1 MAIQIGKYKRPGIF
15 IEEIDRSI
23 FSAAAAAESITNL
36 VIGVSKK
43 GPVNTPIR
51 LTTVTDL
58 EAVFGQLDR
67 NLERKGSFFHR
78 TISKMLE
85 TTPVFA
91 MNLLVTDDTLDKIEY
106 KSLSSSAVYKNDIK
120 REGPYRRFFDTTG
133 FWSRDTESFI
143 NLTKGDV
150 GYADRA
156 LGLTNLSDRHI
167 SVFVVK
173 TSVTGFDRTLL
184 EWYGSVEKMPAY
196 VSQLDYASDYMV
208 DVIVVGGDWSNYREL
223 AVDSRW
229 AAYFN
234 TNGLIKGQLRNF
246 ANDRNITLLAYYEGL
261 SLIPYFRDL
270 NGRNIFIETSINRD
284 TDKTGLF
291 CQFNAELVEQD
302 YYTGLVDLIGNT
314 LADTNATEIDFLSYK
329 EKITESVELTQVPL
343 DLPGNVTS
351 LFGNIFGLDGDLYD
365 STIVSPSFG
374 GYAIFTSGTPGT
386 QTLSINSGSYS
397 SGATAEIE
405 LDYSGRINNGVT
417 FSATSNTTDGIYG
430 THTGVGF
437 TTGDALATIFIDT
450 TNKLKLQTIATS
462 SLSTQIVSSSA
473 STTFS
478 YALGTATASFAFGV
492 TGLINTITVTSEG
505 SNIAPGATFAIPAN
519 TFGATS
525 SASILTIGTSSV
537 QAEVKR
543 ITITNGG
550 SLGDYTAGTLTLDT
564 ASPINGTVNVT
575 LTTAQQERYASI
587 VDIVDAG
594 SNYQIGET
602 ITINTIGA
610 FGTNT
615 NTIFTLRSANLVSV
629 SDYSY
634 YGQPNHA
641 FDPNNG
647 IPLTSGVIQNGNFR
661 TGYFGE
667 GSVFDIT
674 RNGGTTT
681 GSSTYDITYDIGTNA
696 FAIMNDVKVNV
707 TSTLGYKSF
716 SISVTAYPVT
726 AIPATYR
733 SVFYLDTT
741 GNINIKNSLVKDI
754 NPTVSQDD
762 IVLGYVKLTIVS
774 GSFTNCV
781 FTDISVDANGY
792 KDFVF
797 GEEIIDTNT
806 PDNRTAPDFYIESL
820 TPADGFDSSIK
831 VTFIGTNTVSSLRNY
846 AQLRKYKMFNWL
858 IDKID
863 STNKNK
869 LTLLVDQNPTSM
881 TKHSLVDAT
890 ITDIEFSPIRNK
902 SFVLNLMTSSTT
914 DLENGWLTLYT
925 EDNEFILGSNAVV
938 TKDAPAD
945 SGIGLTGSV
954 GKYSDFYL
962 EFYNGKIN
970 TEDFFYDNRLYV
982 DTNGDSTDLD
992 PANDTIS
999 FTFIGGETATNDVYS
1014 EYSGYNYIILSE
1026 NISLTSQEHIIV
1038 PSSELNTGVFTIVNN
1053 SVNPTGQT
1061 PAQLAIALNSN
1072 YNGWFAY
1079 EVAENVTYESL
1090 TDVNIIFAVDNKNYL
1105 SMYIDTDGNLQA
1117 AFVDETLTASSTVD
1131 VMANNTFYVQS
1142 GLSNL
1147 KQTIEIET
1155 PTGYVQVPNK
1165 VLVNGARYTEL
1176 KVGDFLEADT
1186 DGIVLPLGQQYARK
1200 ITRVLSKRQYA
1211 LDTSLT
1217 EITCDAKIL
1226 KTELVQGTGDFQT
1239 TRYVTIDQYATTY
1252 KTISLK
1258 GFRIREA
1265 SLPDGT
1271 EARQNTILNS
1281 VAKGTPLFKA
1291 LTNKEAFDFR
1301 YLVDAF
1307 GLGLTERS
1315 KQQLV
1320 DICGERLDAFGFI
1333 NMPSI
1338 RSFKNS
1344 SSPSF
1349 VNSEGVLQA
1358 EFIAKGGDP
1367 ESNPAFLYSF
1377 GEGTGV
1383 SAVGY
1388 FTPYVVVNDNG
1399 RPLNFPPASYV
1410 ATTYVRKHI
1419 SNVSSV
1425 TPWTIAA
1432 GVTNGRVT
1440 NIAGLEI
1447 DWDPTDIEFLNPAQ
1461 INPIV
1466 LKKNRGFVIETE
1478 NTALVL
1484 YRSALSYIHTR
1495 EVLIELERELS
1506 SMLLDYQ
1513 WKFNT
1518 PDVRAEIKLRADVI
1532 CETYV
1537 SRNGL
1542 FNYFNK
1548 MDDENNTAEIIDNQ
1562 IGVLDTYVEPIKG
1575 MGIIVNNITILRT
1588 GAIAAGGFLNA

>member
-15 IEEIDRSI
+15 IEEIDKSI
-23 FSAAAAAESITNL
+23 FSAAAAADSITNL

-51 LTTVTDL
+51 LTTVSDL

-78 TISKMLE
+78 TVSKMLE
-85 TTPVFA
+85 TTPVYA
-91 MNLLVTDDTLDKIEY
+91 MNLLVTNDTLDTIEY
-106 KSLSSSAVYKNDIK
+106 KSLSTSAVYKNDIK

-143 NLTKGDV
+143 NLTKGDQ

-156 LGLTNLSDRHI
+156 LSLTNLSDRHI

-208 DVIVVGGDWSNYREL
+208 DVVVVGGDWSNYREL

-229 AAYFN
+229 STYFN
-234 TNGLIKGQLRNF
+234 TSGLIKGQLRNF

-284 TDKTGLF
+284 TDRTGLF
-291 CQFNAELVEQD
+291 CEFNADLVEQD
-302 YYTGLVDLIGNT
+302 YYTGLLDLTGNT
-314 LADTNATEIDFLSYK
+314 LAGMNTNSIDFLSYN
-329 EKITESVELTQVPL
+329 ETISESVSLTQVPL

-351 LFGNIFGLDGDLYD
+351 LFGNQFGLTGSLLFTTTGTPSSGTYGITG
-365 STIVSPSFG
+365 SVGTGAIVSFG
-374 GYAIFTSGTPGT
+374 GT
-386 QTLSINSGSYS
+386 NS
-397 SGATAEIE
+397 
-405 LDYSGRINNGVT
+405 
-417 FSATSNTTDGIYG
+417 
-430 THTGVGF
+430 
-437 TTGDALATIFIDT
+437 
-450 TNKLKLQTIATS
+450 
-462 SLSTQIVSSSA
+462 
-473 STTFS
+473 
-478 YALGTATASFAFGV
+478 TATVLDSG
-492 TGLINTITVTSEG
+492 
-505 SNIAPGATFAIPAN
+505 
-519 TFGATS
+519 
-525 SASILTIGTSSV
+525 IG
-537 QAEVKR
+537 
-543 ITITNGG
+543 
-550 SLGDYTAGTLTLDT
+550 
-564 ASPINGTVNVT
+564 
-575 LTTAQQERYASI
+575 
-587 VDIVDAG
+587 
-594 SNYQIGET
+594 YQIGET
-602 ITINTIGA
+602 FTGLLGGVTASITFNS
-610 FGTNT
+610 N
-615 NTIFTLRSANLVSV
+615 NLTRV

-634 YGQPNHA
+634 DGQPYHA
-641 FDPNNG
+641 FSTDGTPAS
-647 IPLTSGVIQNGNFR
+647 SGVIQNGDNR

-667 GSVFDIT
+667 GTVFNVNRIDTQNTTATFSTTYNVNSDAFTILNGIKVDIT
-674 RNGGTTT
+674 TSKTFNI
-681 GSSTYDITYDIGTNA
+681 SATNYP
-696 FAIMNDVKVNV
+696 V
-707 TSTLGYKSF
+707 G
-716 SISVTAYPVT
+716 VTASYT
-726 AIPATYR
+726 
-733 SVFYLDTT
+733 SVFYLDST
-741 GNINIKNSLVKDI
+741 GVIKSTNGLVKGTK
-754 NPTVSQDD
+754 PGVSADD
-762 IVLGYVKLTIVS
+762 VVLGYVELTINQGAFVS
-774 GSFTNCV
+774 YE
-781 FTDISVDANGY
+781 FTDITVDEVGY
-792 KDFVF
+792 KDFIF
-797 GEEIIDTNT
+797 GKEIVGTKS
-806 PDNRTAPDFYIESL
+806 DNKTAPDFYVEEV
-820 TPADGFDSSIK
+820 TTADGFESSIK
-831 VTFIGTNTVSSLRNY
+831 VTFVGTNTVSSTANY
-846 AQLRKYKMFNWL
+846 SQYRKIKMFNWL
-858 IDKID
+858 TGIID
-863 STNKNK
+863 SVNKDKVSLLLDSITN
-869 LTLLVDQNPTSM
+869 
-881 TKHSLVDAT
+881 TKYSLIDAT
-890 ITDIEFSPIRNK
+890 ITNIEFSSVKNK
-902 SFVLNLMTSSTT
+902 SFVLNLMTSSIS
-914 DLENGWLTLYT
+914 DILKGWLTFYT
-925 EDNEFILGSNAVV
+925 EDNEFILGSDEVI
-938 TKDAPAD
+938 TKDEVATSNQGVA
-945 SGIGLTGSV
+945 

-962 EFYNGKIN
+962 DFYNGVIN
-970 TEDFFYDNRLYV
+970 TGDFFYDNRLYQ
-982 DTNGDSTDLD
+982 DSLD
-992 PANDTIS
+992 GQPNSLSATGDTIN
-999 FTFIGGETATNDVYS
+999 FTFIDGEKATNDIYS
-1014 EYSGYNYIILSE
+1014 DYAGYNYIIINTQE
-1026 NISLTSQEHIIV
+1026 VNLTSTEQIVV
-1038 PSSELNTGVFTIVNN
+1038 PSSDLNTGVFTIVNN
-1053 SVNPTGQT
+1053 SVNPNDDAGTLASVLGFTG
-1061 PAQLAIALNSN
+1061 S
-1072 YNGWFAY
+1072 YAY
-1079 EVAENVTYESL
+1079 EVAENVTYEALSG
-1090 TDVNIIFAVDNKNYL
+1090 VNTIFAINSKNYL
-1105 SMYIDTDGNLQA
+1105 KMYIDTDGALQA
-1117 AFVDETLTASSTVD
+1117 KFVDETLIATSTVD
-1131 VMANNTFYVQS
+1131 TIINNTFYVQS
-1142 GLSNL
+1142 ELSNL
-1147 KQTIEIET
+1147 KQTIEIEN
-1155 PTGYVQVPNK
+1155 PVGYTSVPNK
-1165 VLVNGARYTEL
+1165 VLVNGSRYTEL

-1186 DGIVLPLGQQYARK
+1186 TGVELPLGQQYARR

-1211 LDTSLT
+1211 GDPTLS

-1226 KTELVQGTGDFQT
+1226 KTELVLGSGDFQT
-1239 TRYVTIDQYATTY
+1239 TRYSSIDQYATTY
-1252 KTISLK
+1252 KAIALK

-1271 EARQNTILNS
+1271 ETRQNAILNA

-1320 DICGERLDAFGFI
+1320 DICGERLDSFGFI

-1338 RSFKNS
+1338 RQFKNS

-1383 SAVGY
+1383 SGVGY

-1447 DWDPTDIEFLNPAQ
+1447 DWDPTDLDFLNPAQ

-1466 LKKNRGFVIETE
+1466 LKKNRGYIIETE

-1484 YRSALSYIHTR
+1484 YKSALSYIHVR

-1506 SMLLDYQ
+1506 RMLLDYQ

-1537 SRNGL
+1537 SKNGL
-1542 FNYFNK
+1542 YNYFNK
-1548 MDDENNTAEIIDNQ
+1548 MDDENNTAEVIDNQ

-1588 GAIAAGGFLNA
+1588 GAVAAGGFINQ

>member
-15 IEEIDRSI
+15 IEEIDKSI

-58 EAVFGQLDR
+58 ETVFGQLDR

-106 KSLSSSAVYKNDIK
+106 KSLSSSAIHKNDIK

-143 NLTKGDV
+143 NLTKGDQ
-150 GYADRA
+150 GYNERA
-156 LGLTNLSDRHI
+156 LALTNLSDRHI

-184 EWYGSVEKMPAY
+184 EWYGSVEKMPSY

-223 AVDSRW
+223 AVDPRW
-229 AAYFN
+229 ASYFN
-234 TNGLIKGQLRNF
+234 ANGLIKGQLRNF

-284 TDKTGLF
+284 TDRTGLF
-291 CQFNAELVEQD
+291 CEFNADLVEKD
-302 YYTGLVDLIGNT
+302 FYTGLVDLTGNT
-314 LADTNATEIDFLSYK
+314 LADINATEIEFLSYK
-329 EKITESVELTQVPL
+329 ETISESVELTQVPL
-343 DLPGNVTS
+343 DLPGNVTAM
-351 LFGNIFGLDGDLYD
+351 FGNRFGLTGNLLPSIANVY
-365 STIVSPSFG
+365 TITAP
-374 GYAIFTSGTPGT
+374 T
-386 QTLSINSGSYS
+386 GSYPNLTLTS
-397 SGATAEIE
+397 QNGEGTGASASFVVSVGDKLRTTANLLIDTEYTGATAGT
-405 LDYSGRINNGVT
+405 YSNIALSTGDAATIIVGTGGTVSSVTLTQVGAIVALSST
-417 FSATSNTTDGIYG
+417 FSATFGG
-430 THTGVGF
+430 
-437 TTGDALATIFIDT
+437 
-450 TNKLKLQTIATS
+450 
-462 SLSTQIVSSSA
+462 ST
-473 STTFS
+473 
-478 YALGTATASFAFGV
+478 
-492 TGLINTITVTSEG
+492 
-505 SNIAPGATFAIPAN
+505 
-519 TFGATS
+519 
-525 SASILTIGTSSV
+525 GTSSV
-537 QAEVKR
+537 IFAVGVESNLQNKITSAVTTKAGIGYQFGEELTTLVGGQS
-543 ITITNGG
+543 ITIT
-550 SLGDYTAGTLTLDT
+550 L
-564 ASPINGTVNVT
+564 
-575 LTTAQQERYASI
+575 
-587 VDIVDAG
+587 VDND
-594 SNYQIGET
+594 
-602 ITINTIGA
+602 
-610 FGTNT
+610 
-615 NTIFTLRSANLVSV
+615 LVSV
-629 SDYSY
+629 ADQELAFAYSGQEDHSFNFDY
-634 YGQPNHA
+634 
-641 FDPNNG
+641 NG
-647 IPLTSGVIQNGNFR
+647 GAKTSGVVVNANR

-667 GSVFDIT
+667 GTVYGVNRDGGTNNSTQFIISYNVTDPAFSIVNGVKIDIT
-674 RNGGTTT
+674 TSKMFTILSSIYPTT
-681 GSSTYDITYDIGTNA
+681 GVNSTYY
-696 FAIMNDVKVNV
+696 
-707 TSTLGYKSF
+707 
-716 SISVTAYPVT
+716 
-726 AIPATYR
+726 
-733 SVFYLDTT
+733 SVFYIDLTGTIRIKNGTIKNTKPSVDTT
-741 GNINIKNSLVKDI
+741 
-754 NPTVSQDD
+754 D
-762 IVLGYVKLTIVS
+762 IVLGYVKNVVS
-774 GSFTNCV
+774 NGTFVGTCRV
-781 FTDISVDANGY
+781 TDITVDAEGY

-797 GEEIIDTNT
+797 GSLIVASIDY
-806 PDNRTAPDFYIESL
+806 PDNRTAPDFYVE
-820 TPADGFDSSIK
+820 D
-831 VTFIGTNTVSSLRNY
+831 VTDITNVFTNSFKITFVDTNTQEYTYNY
-846 AQLRKYKMFNWL
+846 AQYRRFKMFKHLVDLLHNVNKDKVSML
-858 IDKID
+858 IDP
-863 STNKNK
+863 STTGMNK
-869 LTLLVDQNPTSM
+869 LSMETS
-881 TKHSLVDAT
+881 T
-890 ITDIEFSPIRNK
+890 ITDIVESKLLEK
-902 SFVLNLMTSSTT
+902 SFVLNINTETYTQNYFVDGL
-914 DLENGWLTLYT
+914 DFIAAGFLNFYT
-925 EDNEFILGSNAVV
+925 EDNEFILGRNGVV
-938 TKDAPAD
+938 TKDEVAD
-945 SGIGLTGSV
+945 IQDIGVV

-962 EFYNGKIN
+962 NFYNGRIN
-970 TEDFFYDNRLYV
+970 TEDFFYDNRLYL
-982 DTNGDSTDLD
+982 DSAGNTNGLIDEVAAT
-992 PANDTIS
+992 ADTIS
-999 FTFIGGETATNDVYS
+999 VTFINGENAPSENV
-1014 EYSGYNYIILSE
+1014 EYSGYNYIILNSALVE
-1026 NISLTSQEHIIV
+1026 LTSQEQIIF
-1038 PSSELNTGVFTIVNN
+1038 PSSDLNTGIFTITNN
-1053 SVNPTGQT
+1053 SVDQEETD
-1061 PAQLAIALNSN
+1061 AELATALGF
-1072 YNGWFAY
+1072 NGYYAY
-1079 EVAENVTYESL
+1079 EVAENVAYEVL
-1090 TDVNIIFAVDNKNYL
+1090 TDVNAIFSVDNKNYL
-1105 SMYIDTDGNLQA
+1105 SMYIDVNGVLHTEFTDANL
-1117 AFVDETLTASSTVD
+1117 EASSTVD
-1131 VMANNTFYVQS
+1131 TLANNTFYVQS
-1142 GLSNL
+1142 ELSNL
-1147 KQTIEIET
+1147 KQTIEIEN
-1155 PTGYVQVPNK
+1155 PTGYVPSLNK
-1165 VLVNGARYTEL
+1165 ILVNGARYTEL

-1186 DGIVLPLGQQYARK
+1186 TGVVLPIGQEYARK
-1200 ITRVLSKRQYA
+1200 LTRVLSKRQYA
-1211 LDTSLT
+1211 GDTSLS
-1217 EITCDAKIL
+1217 EITCDAKIY
-1226 KTELVQGTGDFQT
+1226 KRELFVGSGDFQT
-1239 TRYVTIDQYATTY
+1239 TRYVTVDQYATTY
-1252 KTISLK
+1252 KAISLK

-1271 EARQNTILNS
+1271 ETRQNTILNN

-1349 VNSEGVLQA
+1349 VNSEGVLQT
-1358 EFIAKGGDP
+1358 EYIAKGGDP

-1399 RPLNFPPASYV
+1399 RPLNFPPASYA

-1447 DWDPTDIEFLNPAQ
+1447 DFDPSDIEFLNPAQ

-1466 LKKNRGFVIETE
+1466 LKKNRGYVIETE

-1484 YRSALSYIHTR
+1484 YKSALSYIHVR

-1506 SMLLDYQ
+1506 RMLLDYQ

-1537 SRNGL
+1537 SKNGL

-1548 MDDENNTAEIIDNQ
+1548 MDDENNTSEIIDNQ

>member
-106 KSLSSSAVYKNDIK
+106 KSLSSSAIYKNDIK

-133 FWSRDTESFI
+133 FWSRDTEAFI

-150 GYADRA
+150 GYSERA
-156 LGLTNLSDRHI
+156 LALTNLSDRHI

-173 TSVTGFDRTLL
+173 TSVSGFDRTLL
-184 EWYGSVEKMPAY
+184 EWYGSVEKMPSY

-229 AAYFN
+229 AQYFN
-234 TNGLIKGQLRNF
+234 ASGLIKGQLRNF

-291 CQFNAELVEQD
+291 CEFNADLVEKD
-302 YYTGLVDLIGNT
+302 YYTGLVDLTGNT
-314 LADTNATEIDFLSYK
+314 LADKNATEIDFLSYK
-329 EKITESVELTQVPL
+329 ETISESVELTQVPL
-343 DLPGNVTS
+343 DLPGNVTA
-351 LFGNIFGLDGDLYD
+351 LFGNQFGLTGSLL
-365 STIVSPSFG
+365 
-374 GYAIFTSGTPGT
+374 FTTTGTPSAGT
-386 QTLSINSGSYS
+386 YSINGSVGVSGSVFFA
-397 SGATAEIE
+397 GGT
-405 LDYSGRINNGVT
+405 N
-417 FSATSNTTDGIYG
+417 SAVVVNPGIG
-430 THTGVGF
+430 
-437 TTGDALATIFIDT
+437 
-450 TNKLKLQTIATS
+450 
-462 SLSTQIVSSSA
+462 
-473 STTFS
+473 
-478 YALGTATASFAFGV
+478 
-492 TGLINTITVTSEG
+492 
-505 SNIAPGATFAIPAN
+505 
-519 TFGATS
+519 
-525 SASILTIGTSSV
+525 
-537 QAEVKR
+537 
-543 ITITNGG
+543 
-550 SLGDYTAGTLTLDT
+550 
-564 ASPINGTVNVT
+564 
-575 LTTAQQERYASI
+575 
-587 VDIVDAG
+587 
-594 SNYQIGET
+594 YQIGET
-602 ITINTIGA
+602 LTGTLGGVTASITLTSNSLT
-610 FGTNT
+610 
-615 NTIFTLRSANLVSV
+615 RVSV
-629 SDYSY
+629 
-634 YGQPNHA
+634 YGYDSQPNHPFSVTTTPA
-641 FDPNNG
+641 V
-647 IPLTSGVIQNGNFR
+647 SGVIQNGDVR

-667 GSVFDIT
+667 GTVFNVRRSDTQNTSATFSNTYTVDADAFVVVNGTKVDIT
-674 RNGGTTT
+674 TSKTFNISAASYPITGT
-681 GSSTYDITYDIGTNA
+681 SSYT
-696 FAIMNDVKVNV
+696 
-707 TSTLGYKSF
+707 
-716 SISVTAYPVT
+716 
-726 AIPATYR
+726 
-733 SVFYLDTT
+733 SVFYLDST
-741 GNINIKNSLVKDI
+741 GVIRSTNSLVK
-754 NPTVSQDD
+754 NAKPSVSADAV
-762 IVLGYVKLTIVS
+762 VLGYVELTINQGAFVS
-774 GSFTNCV
+774 YV
-781 FTDISVDANGY
+781 FTDITVDDSGY

-797 GEEIIDTNT
+797 GQEIVDTT
-806 PDNRTAPDFYIESL
+806 KPDNKTAPDFYVEQV
-820 TPADGFDSSIK
+820 TTAEGFESSIK
-831 VTFIGTNTVSSLRNY
+831 VTFIGTNTPASTSNY
-846 AQLRKYKMFNWL
+846 AQYRKYKMFNWL
-858 IDKID
+858 VNVID
-863 STNKNK
+863 SVNKDK
-869 LTLLVDQNPTSM
+869 VSLLVDANSSSM
-881 TKHSLVDAT
+881 TKYSLADAT
-890 ITDIEFSPIRNK
+890 ITDIEFSAIRNK
-902 SFVLNLMTSSTT
+902 SFVLNLMTTSIS
-914 DLENGWLTLYT
+914 DILNGWLTFYT
-925 EDNEFILGSNAVV
+925 EDNEFILGSNEVV
-938 TKDAPAD
+938 TKNEVATILEGVA
-945 SGIGLTGSV
+945 
-954 GKYSDFYL
+954 GKYSKFYL
-962 EFYNGKIN
+962 DFYNGIIN
-970 TEDFFYDNRLYV
+970 TGDFFYDNRLYQ
-982 DTNGDSTDLD
+982 NALD
-992 PANDTIS
+992 GTPNSLANTAGTTIV
-999 FTFIGGETATNDVYS
+999 TFIGGETATNDVYS
-1014 EYSGYNYIILSE
+1014 EYAGYNYIILDT
-1026 NISLTSQEHIIV
+1026 NTIVNQVNLTSTEQILV
-1038 PSSELNTGVFTIVNN
+1038 YSSELNSGVFTINN
-1053 SVNPTGQT
+1053 NTVNPTDD
-1061 PAQLAIALNSN
+1061 ASDLASALGFTGS
-1072 YNGWFAY
+1072 YAY
-1079 EVAENVTYESL
+1079 EVAENVAYETL
-1090 TDVNIIFAVDNKNYL
+1090 TDVNTIFAINSKNYL
-1105 SMYIDTDGNLQA
+1105 KMYIDVNGNLQA
-1117 AFVDETLTASSTVD
+1117 AFTDETLSASSTVD
-1131 VMANNTFYVQS
+1131 TIVSNTFYVQS
-1142 GLSNL
+1142 ELSNL

-1186 DGIVLPLGQQYARK
+1186 DGVEMAPGQTIPRK
-1200 ITRVLSKRQYA
+1200 LTRVLSKRQYTG
-1211 LDTSLT
+1211 DTSLT
-1217 EITCDAKIL
+1217 EISCDAKIL
-1226 KTELVQGTGDFQT
+1226 KTELVQGSGDFQT

-1271 EARQNTILNS
+1271 EARQNSILNS

-1338 RSFKNS
+1338 RAFKNS

-1410 ATTYVRKHI
+1410 ATTYIRKHI

-1447 DWDPTDIEFLNPAQ
+1447 DWDPSDIDFLNPAQ

-1466 LKKNRGFVIETE
+1466 LKKNRGYVIETE

-1484 YRSALSYIHTR
+1484 YKSALSYIHTR

-1506 SMLLDYQ
+1506 RMLLDYQ

-1537 SRNGL
+1537 SKNGL
-1542 FNYFNK
+1542 YNYFNK

>member
-15 IEEIDRSI
+15 IEEIDKSI

-106 KSLSSSAVYKNDIK
+106 KSLSSSATYKNDIK

-143 NLTKGDV
+143 NLTKGDQ
-150 GYADRA
+150 GYTERA
-156 LGLTNLSDRHI
+156 LALTNLSDRHI

-229 AAYFN
+229 SAYFN
-234 TNGLIKGQLRNF
+234 SNGLIKGQLRNF

-291 CQFNAELVEQD
+291 CEFNADLVEQD

-314 LADTNATEIDFLSYK
+314 LANTNATEIDFLSYK
-329 EKITESVELTQVPL
+329 ETISESVELTQVPL

-351 LFGNIFGLDGDLYD
+351 LFGNQFGLKDGDLSSSITNPYTLAATGSYD
-365 STIVSPSFG
+365 SL
-374 GYAIFTSGTPGT
+374 FTSNNNGTGASASFIVDLGEKLK
-386 QTLSINSGSYS
+386 LSANLLPINSFVA
-397 SGATAEIE
+397 GATAGT
-405 LDYSGRINNGVT
+405 YSNITLSTGDKATIVVGVGGTVSSVTLTQVGVEVYSVGTT
-417 FSATSNTTDGIYG
+417 FSATLSGI
-430 THTGVGF
+430 
-437 TTGDALATIFIDT
+437 
-450 TNKLKLQTIATS
+450 S
-462 SLSTQIVSSSA
+462 
-473 STTFS
+473 
-478 YALGTATASFAFGV
+478 
-492 TGLINTITVTSEG
+492 
-505 SNIAPGATFAIPAN
+505 
-519 TFGATS
+519 
-525 SASILTIGTSSV
+525 GTSSV
-537 QAEVKR
+537 VF
-543 ITITNGG
+543 ITDADDLQHKVTSVITDASGIG
-550 SLGDYTAGTLTLDT
+550 YQSGEELTAVIDGEDVVMELVSDDLT
-564 ASPINGTVNVT
+564 
-575 LTTAQQERYASI
+575 
-587 VDIVDAG
+587 
-594 SNYQIGET
+594 
-602 ITINTIGA
+602 
-610 FGTNT
+610 
-615 NTIFTLRSANLVSV
+615 SV

-634 YGQPNHA
+634 NGQPNHPFSA
-641 FDPNNG
+641 TTTPAVF
-647 IPLTSGVIQNGNFR
+647 GVIQNGDVR

-667 GSVFDIT
+667 GTVFNVRRSGTQNTSTTFSNTYTVDSDAFVVVNGTKVDIT
-674 RNGGTTT
+674 NSKTFNISATSYPITGT
-681 GSSTYDITYDIGTNA
+681 SSYT
-696 FAIMNDVKVNV
+696 
-707 TSTLGYKSF
+707 
-716 SISVTAYPVT
+716 
-726 AIPATYR
+726 
-733 SVFYLDTT
+733 SVFYLDST
-741 GNINIKNSLVKDI
+741 GVIRSTNSLVK
-754 NPTVSQDD
+754 NTKPSVSVDAV
-762 IVLGYVKLTIVS
+762 VLGYVELTINQ
-774 GSFTNCV
+774 GSFVSYV
-781 FTDISVDANGY
+781 FTDITVDNSVVGSGY

-797 GEEIIDTNT
+797 GQEIVDTT
-806 PDNRTAPDFYIESL
+806 KPDNKTAPDFYVEQV
-820 TPADGFDSSIK
+820 TTAEGFESSIK
-831 VTFIGTNTVSSLRNY
+831 VTFIGTNTPASTSNY
-846 AQLRKYKMFNWL
+846 AQYRKYKMFNWL
-858 IDKID
+858 VNVID
-863 STNKNK
+863 SVNKDKVSLLLDKATN
-869 LTLLVDQNPTSM
+869 
-881 TKHSLVDAT
+881 TKYSLADAT
-890 ITDIEFSPIRNK
+890 ITDIEFSAIRNK
-902 SFVLNLMTSSTT
+902 SFVLNLMTTSIS
-914 DLENGWLTLYT
+914 DILNGWLTFYT
-925 EDNEFILGSNAVV
+925 EDNEFILGSNEVV
-938 TKDAPAD
+938 TKNEVAT
-945 SGIGLTGSV
+945 SLEGVV
-954 GKYSDFYL
+954 GKYSKFYL
-962 EFYNGKIN
+962 DFYNGIIN
-970 TEDFFYDNRLYV
+970 TGDFFYDNRLYQ
-982 DTNGDSTDLD
+982 NALD
-992 PANDTIS
+992 GTPNSLADIAGTTTV
-999 FTFIGGETATNDVYS
+999 TFIGGETATNDVYS
-1014 EYSGYNYIILSE
+1014 EYAGYNYIILDTAE
-1026 NISLTSQEHIIV
+1026 VNLTSTEQILV
-1038 PSSELNTGVFTIVNN
+1038 YSSELNSGVFTINNN
-1053 SVNPTGQT
+1053 SVNPTDD
-1061 PAQLAIALNSN
+1061 ASDLASALGFTGS
-1072 YNGWFAY
+1072 YAY
-1079 EVAENVTYESL
+1079 EVAESVVYETL
-1090 TDVNIIFAVDNKNYL
+1090 TDVNTIFAINSKNYL
-1105 SMYIDTDGNLQA
+1105 KMYIDVNGDLQA
-1117 AFVDETLTASSTVD
+1117 AFTDETLSSSSTVD
-1131 VMANNTFYVQS
+1131 TIVSNTFYVQS
-1142 GLSNL
+1142 ELSNL

-1165 VLVNGARYTEL
+1165 VLVNGARYNEL

-1186 DGIVLPLGQQYARK
+1186 DGVEMAPGQTIPRK
-1200 ITRVLSKRQYA
+1200 LTRVLSKRQYTG
-1211 LDTSLT
+1211 DTSLT

-1226 KTELVQGTGDFQT
+1226 KTELVLGSGDFQT
-1239 TRYVTIDQYATTY
+1239 TRFVTIDQYATTY
-1252 KTISLK
+1252 KTIALK

-1271 EARQNTILNS
+1271 ETRQNTILNA

-1377 GEGTGV
+1377 AEGTGV

-1425 TPWTIAA
+1425 SPWTIAA

-1447 DWDPTDIEFLNPAQ
+1447 DWDPTDIDFLNPAQ

-1466 LKKNRGFVIETE
+1466 LKKNRGYVIETE

-1484 YRSALSYIHTR
+1484 YKSALSYIHTR

-1506 SMLLDYQ
+1506 RMLLDYQ

-1537 SRNGL
+1537 SKNGL
-1542 FNYFNK
+1542 YNYFNK

>member
-15 IEEIDRSI
+15 IEEIDKSI

-58 EAVFGQLDR
+58 ETVFGQLDR

-85 TTPVFA
+85 TTPVYA

-106 KSLSSSAVYKNDIK
+106 KSLSSSATYKNDIK

-143 NLTKGDV
+143 NLTKGDQ

-156 LGLTNLSDRHI
+156 LALTNLSDRHI

-208 DVIVVGGDWSNYREL
+208 DVVVVGGDWSNYREL

-246 ANDRNITLLAYYEGL
+246 VNDRNITLLGYYEGL

-291 CQFNAELVEQD
+291 CEFNAELVEQD
-302 YYTGLVDLIGNT
+302 FYTGLVDLTGNT
-314 LADTNATEIDFLSYK
+314 LADTNATEIEFLSYK
-329 EKITESVELTQVPL
+329 EIITESVELTQVPL

-351 LFGNIFGLDGDLYD
+351 LFGNRFGLYGNLYD
-365 STIVSPSFG
+365 SVIDSPSFND
-374 GYAIFTSGTPGT
+374 YAIFTSGTTGT
-386 QTLSINSGSYS
+386 QTLSLSTNGYG
-397 SGATAEIE
+397 SGATAGIV
-405 LDYSGRINNGVT
+405 LDKSGRINNGVT
-417 FSATSNTTDGIYG
+417 FSTILNTTNGVYG

-437 TTGDALATIFIDT
+437 TSGDAMATVFIDY
-450 TNKLKLQTIATS
+450 TNKLKLSTIGTA
-462 SLSTQIVSSSA
+462 SLSVQIVSSSA
-473 STTFS
+473 SKSFDYT
-478 YALGTATASFAFGV
+478 LGTATASFAFDGA
-492 TGLINTITVTSEG
+492 GLISTITVTGEG
-505 SNIAPGATFAIPAN
+505 SNITPGTTFSIPAN
-519 TFGATS
+519 TFG
-525 SASILTIGTSSV
+525 GTSSTSVLTIPATAV
-537 QAEVKR
+537 QAEVKT
-543 ITITNGG
+543 ITITDGG
-550 SLGDYTAGTLTLDT
+550 SFGDYLVAPATLTLDSAT
-564 ASPINGTVNVT
+564 PVNGTVTVS
-575 LTTAQQERYASI
+575 LTDVKQERYIASI
-587 VDIVDAG
+587 NIVTPGID
-594 SNYQIGET
+594 YQIGET
-602 ITINTIGA
+602 ITFNTVSA
-610 FGTNT
+610 FSTNT
-615 NTIFTLRSANLVSV
+615 NAVFTLKSANLISV

-634 YGQPNHA
+634 LGQPYHA
-641 FDPNNG
+641 FSDNEIPAISG
-647 IPLTSGVIQNGNFR
+647 IIQNGDNR
-661 TGYFGE
+661 TGWFGE
-667 GSVFDIT
+667 GSVSDIT

-681 GSSTYDITYDIGTNA
+681 GTSTYSITYNIGNDA
-696 FAIMNDVKVNV
+696 FAIMNNTKVNV

-716 SISVTAYPVT
+716 SVSVSAYPVT
-726 AIPATYR
+726 TVSATYT

-741 GNINIKNSLVKDI
+741 GTINIKSSLVKGT
-754 NPTVSQDD
+754 NPSVSQDD
-762 IVLGYVKLTIVS
+762 IVLGYVKLTVVS
-774 GSFTNCV
+774 GSFTNCL
-781 FTDISVDANGY
+781 FTDISVDTNGY

-797 GEEIIDTNT
+797 GKAIVDTIT
-806 PDNRTAPDFYIESL
+806 DNRTAPDFFVELL
-820 TPADGFDSSIK
+820 TPVNGFDSAIK
-831 VTFIGTNTVSSLRNY
+831 FTFINTNTTKSLSNY

-858 IDKID
+858 VDKID
-863 STNKNK
+863 SVNKNK
-869 LTLLVDQNPTSM
+869 VTLLVNSNSSSM
-881 TKHSLVDAT
+881 TKHSLANAT
-890 ITDIEFSPIRNK
+890 ITDIEYATTKNK
-902 SFVLNLMTSSTT
+902 SFVLNLMTTSTN
-914 DLENGWLTLYT
+914 DLKNGWLTLYT
-925 EDNEFILGSNAVV
+925 EDNEFILGQEKVV
-938 TKDAPAD
+938 TKDNVATHAQ
-945 SGIGLTGSV
+945 GV
-954 GKYSDFYL
+954 VAEYSDFYL
-962 EFYNGKIN
+962 DFYNGKIN
-970 TEDFFYDNRLYV
+970 TGDFFYDNRLYV
-982 DTNGDSTDLD
+982 DSNGDTALD
-992 PANDTIS
+992 PLTTSTIS
-999 FTFIGGETATNDVYS
+999 FTFIGGKTATGDVYS
-1014 EYSGYNYIILSE
+1014 EYAGYNYILLSK
-1026 NISLTSQEHIIV
+1026 NIYLTSQEHIIV

-1053 SVNPTGQT
+1053 TVNPTGQT
-1061 PAQLAIALNSN
+1061 PAQLAIALNTN
-1072 YNGWFAY
+1072 YTGWYAY
-1079 EVAENVTYESL
+1079 EVSENVTYEPL
-1090 TDVNIIFAVDNKNYL
+1090 TDVSVVFAVDNKNYL
-1105 SMYIDTDGNLQA
+1105 RMYIDTTGVLQV
-1117 AFVDETLTASSTVD
+1117 AFTDELLSSLSVVDTI
-1131 VMANNTFYVQS
+1131 ANNTFYVQS
-1142 GLSNL
+1142 ELSNL
-1147 KQTIEIET
+1147 KETIEIEN
-1155 PTGYVQVPNK
+1155 PTGYVTSLNK
-1165 VLVNGARYTEL
+1165 VLVNGSRYTEL
-1176 KVGDFLEADT
+1176 KIGDFLEADT
-1186 DGIVLPLGQQYARK
+1186 SGIDLPLGQQYARK
-1200 ITRVLSKRQYA
+1200 LTRVLSKRQYA
-1211 LDTSLT
+1211 GDTTLS

-1226 KTELVQGTGDFQT
+1226 KKELVLNSGDFQT
-1239 TRYVTIDQYATTY
+1239 TRYTTIDQYAATY
-1252 KTISLK
+1252 KAISLK
-1258 GFRIREA
+1258 GFRIRED
-1265 SLPDGT
+1265 SLPNGT
-1271 EARQNTILNS
+1271 ETRQNTILDT

-1291 LTNKEAFDFR
+1291 LINKEAFDFR

-1338 RSFKNS
+1338 RAFKNS

-1358 EFIAKGGDP
+1358 EYIAKGGDP

-1377 GEGTGV
+1377 AEGTGV

-1466 LKKNRGFVIETE
+1466 LKKNRGYVIETE

-1484 YRSALSYIHTR
+1484 YKSALSYIHVR

-1506 SMLLDYQ
+1506 RMLLDYQ

-1537 SRNGL
+1537 SKNGL
-1542 FNYFNK
+1542 YNYFNK

-1588 GAIAAGGFLNA
+1588 GAIAAGGFLNS